1 MLHLLCLAGLGAIGL
16 LALAFSVGSA
26 SAADEKDNPVVVI
39 DTNMGQ
45 ITAEL
50 YADKAPIT
58 VKNFLRYV
66 DEGFYNGTVFHRVI
80 PGFMIQGG
88 GHEKDTLKEKKT
100 HETIKNESNNGLKN
114 QRGTLAMARKPDP
127 DSASAQFFI
136 NLKDN
141 PFLDREHAQDGVG
154 YAVFGKVIDGMDV
167 VDKIAKVET
176 GNAVVELLIDGAY
189 RRLPAENV
197 PKTPVIINSIK
208 RKGE

>member
-141 PFLDREHAQDGVG
+141 PFLDRE
-154 YAVFGKVIDGMDV
+154 
-167 VDKIAKVET
+167 
-176 GNAVVELLIDGAY
+176 
-189 RRLPAENV
+189 
-197 PKTPVIINSIK
+197 
-208 RKGE
+208 